1 MRQRQMDSVVRL
13 WVGVVRQKSMA
24 GVAPART
31 LLPLVDGGVQTQ
43 ALQRLPL
50 GGAQILVRQRLV
62 DGETT
67 RVRLLGPDGEVLP
80 ILVVVGEVQVSRPAV
95 GMSDAPAYDTPGI
108 PIFKHD
114 LNFNLNPYLKF
125 NLPF

>member
-1 MRQRQMDSVVRL
+1 
-13 WVGVVRQKSMA
+13 MA
-24 GVAPART
+24 GAAPART

-50 GGAQILVRQRLV
+50 GGAQIPVRQRLV

-67 RVRLLGPDGEVLP
+67 RVRLLGLDGEVLP

-95 GMSDAPAYDTPGI
+95 GMSDVPAYDI
-108 PIFKHD
+108 AIFKHD
-114 LNFNLNPYLKF
+114 LNFNLNGKSVLEVKSAFLTGFKLKEF
-125 NLPF
+125 